1 MKLKMAMTKVI
12 IVKDF
17 GVILTG
23 WTYIKCFM

>member
-17 GVILTG
+17 GVLLTG
-23 WTYIKCFM
+23 WTHTKCFI